1 METSKINQFLQISPV
16 IPKHQKKKK
25 ENVQPQLNS
34 NLKQQSLVLHESLG
48 GAYHEAYPSKI
59 YLFPNL
65 IVEPILVLIPVFP
78 IVELKLHIER
88 VRLWSDS
95 LPVIKYFRNENVN
108 F

>member
-1 METSKINQFLQISPV
+1 MGTSKINQFLQISPV
-16 IPKHQKKKK
+16 PPKHQKKKKK

-65 IVEPILVLIPVFP
+65 ICKQLF
-78 IVELKLHIER
+78 
-88 VRLWSDS
+88 
-95 LPVIKYFRNENVN
+95 
-108 F
+108 